1 MNDNMT
7 KEGFL
12 YKIRRNLYEIKRN
25 PLKLCP
31 FYYKPSCEFPCRIC
45 KICRI
50 SSGCMGCIH
59 PERKLKHPCT
69 DYNTP

>member
-25 PLKLCP
+25 PLKIMPVL
-31 FYYKPSCEFPCRIC
+31 
-45 KICRI
+45 
-50 SSGCMGCIH
+50 
-59 PERKLKHPCT
+59 L
-69 DYNTP
+69 